1 MSRSIV
7 RLRRQEFRKERT
19 KLIQQRFISSDLE
32 GTVVHWGRKLLPD
45 ILNKENVKRVAVLIS
60 CGEEEQL
67 IAVPQLENS
76 AGSTVAKS
84 VYSAL

>member
-1 MSRSIV
+1 MSRSIIC
-7 RLRRQEFRKERT
+7 LRRQEFRKERT
-19 KLIQQRFISSDLE
+19 KLIQQRFISSE
-32 GTVVHWGRKLLPD
+32 GTVVHWGGKLLLD

-76 AGSTVAKS
+76 ARSTVAKS